1 MELKIFSPSEDGFV
15 KAILW
20 NNEDLKK
27 ELAER
32 LEEYKGLVYDET
44 QVTAA
49 KADRAKLNKLVDAL
63 EAKRK
68 EIKKQ
73 CLAPYEAF
81 EKQVKE
87 LIELINE
94 PIALIDSQIKNFEEE
109 KRSKKADEIRACW
122 DGMAAEFPP
131 YEMIF
136 NPKWL
141 NASTSLKS
149 IKKEMEGI
157 LVDTVEAMK
166 TLDALPEYSF
176 EARDVYKRTLDLN
189 KAIAEANRLAD
200 VAKRKAEEEARRAEE
215 AAKRAE
221 EENRQRIEAEARKVI
236 EPARQQQAE
245 AASQEQARQEE
256 ESARRW
262 IGFEALLNK
271 HEAHKLAV
279 FLKMNGIQYRKPQ
292 QGGRDE

>member
-15 KAILW
+15 KSILW

-122 DGMAAEFPP
+122 DGLAAEFPP

-200 VAKRKAEEEARRAEE
+200 IAKRKAEEEARRAEE

-245 AASQEQARQEE
+245 AAAQEQARQEE
-256 ESARRW
+256 ENARRW

-271 HEAHKLAV
+271 HEAHKLAT
-279 FLKMNGIQYRKPQ
+279 FLKMNNIQYRKPQ
-292 QGGRDE
+292 QGGI